1 MEPGP
6 GDERIVE
13 CWCGVQC
20 KTASLA
26 HLANARPVDREAPKC
41 RKAGARHSAP
51 KSSHRARS
59 LRHGSRPCESN
70 RTPTRPGARR
80 FRLSAGFFFAPNQVS
95 VRQRGR
101 PLSLARRSAH
111 GGGRSNDWVARAALK
126 LPTQRTFS
134 RRHPDP
140 TRTGRMSFFV
150 WSCDAQRG
158 GSHQGGAASGRARH
172 AGDMPA

>member
-101 PLSLARRSAH
+101 PLSRARRVAH
-111 GGGRSNDWVARAALK
+111 EVGRSNDWVARAALK